1 MLQIL
6 DQQLS
11 ELAHRDGLRRFTLQ
25 VNPRAKQWLI
35 QQGLSPGDGARPV
48 ARTLQRELLDRLSLH
63 LLEDSIHE
71 GDIIYIQAQ
80 EDGRGLAITR
90 SS

>member
-6 DQQLS
+6 DQQLG

-25 VNPRAKQWLI
+25 VNARAKQWLI
-35 QQGLSPGDGARPV
+35 QQSMSPGNGARPV
-48 ARTLQRELLDRLSLH
+48 ARTLQRELLDPLSLY

-71 GDIIYIQAQ
+71 GDVIHIQVK
-80 EDGRGLAITR
+80 EDGRGLAM
-90 SS
+90 SWNL